1 MMGVLTSDLIIQLTT
16 TLAHI
21 SNMTINSEHG
31 IGGRVSN
38 ETLAGRTSKR
48 SIRLFICVGNIDIPF

>member
-1 MMGVLTSDLIIQLTT
+1 MMGILTSDLIIQLTT

-31 IGGRVSN
+31 IGGVVSN
-38 ETLAGRTSKR
+38 ETLAGRRIVVIILTWS
-48 SIRLFICVGNIDIPF
+48 N